1 MLKRNQRYG
10 RRRTN
15 SWLRGQLAQRPRPVW
30 MLIVMDL
37 LLVAVSLVVFALFHH
52 VLPRR
57 EDSTGVVSS
66 RYGVEQPAPDYAADD
81 GDDGDDLPVLTQ
93 SIEVGAD
100 DGAEASDEAETA
112 ALEAD
117 AAGAVEDGTGAAPE
131 ETPESEPTEAAP
143 TGYFGD
149 KFPDKFTDGKV
160 IKTDNSYQSAN
171 VNITLNQYEYE
182 DAIFYLADIYIKDIE
197 CFRTAFA
204 EDKFGRGLTE
214 MPVDINKRARGIVAV
229 NGDYYGTRTDG
240 VVIRNGEL
248 YRDKTLTMDVCAL
261 YWNGVME
268 TYTRRQFDARKA
280 MEAGCYQ
287 AWHFGPMLLDENG
300 KPKTSFSNA
309 SIGPKNPRTVLG
321 YYEPGHYCFVVVDGR
336 SSDSDGLTIKVL
348 AKLMSKLGCQRAY
361 NMDGGAT
368 SMLLIGN
375 KVVSHPYNGGRPS
388 SDIILI
394 SDLT

>member
-1 MLKRNQRYG
+1 MLNRNSRPRYG
-10 RRRTN
+10 RRRTT
-15 SWLRGQLAQRPRPVW
+15 SWLKGQLARRPRPVW
-30 MLIVMDL
+30 MLIAMDL

-66 RYGVEQPAPDYAADD
+66 RYGVEQQATGYEADD
-81 GDDGDDLPVLTQ
+81 EDEGDDLPVLTQ
-93 SIEVGAD
+93 SIEVGT
-100 DGAEASDEAETA
+100 SDEPETSGETEP
-112 ALEAD
+112 EAP
-117 AAGAVEDGTGAAPE
+117 VEEPEVE
-131 ETPESEPTEAAP
+131 ETPEPEPTEAAP

-149 KFPDKFTDGKV
+149 KFPDKFTDGQV
-160 IKTDNSYQSAN
+160 IKTDSSYQSAN
-171 VNITLNQYEYE
+171 LNITLNQYEYE
-182 DAIFYLADIYIKDIE
+182 GAVFYLADIYIRDIE

-204 EDKFGRGLTE
+204 EDRFGRGLTE
-214 MPVDINKRARGIVAV
+214 MPVDINKRARGVVAV

-248 YRDKTLTMDVCAL
+248 YRDKSLTMDVCAL

>member
-1 MLKRNQRYG
+1 MLNRNSRPRYG

-66 RYGVEQPAPDYAADD
+66 RYGVEQQAAGYEADD
-81 GDDGDDLPVLTQ
+81 EDEGDDLPVLTQ
-93 SIEVGAD
+93 SIEVGT
-100 DGAEASDEAETA
+100 SDEPETSGETEP
-112 ALEAD
+112 EAP
-117 AAGAVEDGTGAAPE
+117 VEEPEVE
-131 ETPESEPTEAAP
+131 ETPEPEPTEAAP

-149 KFPDKFTDGKV
+149 KFPDKFTDGQV
-160 IKTDNSYQSAN
+160 IKTDSSYQSAN
-171 VNITLNQYEYE
+171 LNITLNQYEYE
-182 DAIFYLADIYIKDIE
+182 GAVFYLADIYIRDIE

-214 MPVDINKRARGIVAV
+214 MPVDINKRARGVVAV

-248 YRDKTLTMDVCAL
+248 YRDKSLTMDVCAL